1 MKAQV
6 ATAASCES
14 RMLLKTI
21 SCIGRPQLG
30 TGTVSQLLTN
40 CPARPDYPRTVSSA
54 ELRFAL
60 ARRSADIWFR

>member
-30 TGTVSQLLTN
+30 TGAANIQLPL
-40 CPARPDYPRTVSSA
+40 
-54 ELRFAL
+54 L
-60 ARRSADIWFR
+60 SAD

>member
-6 ATAASCES
+6 TTAASCES

-30 TGTVSQLLTN
+30 TGAVSRLLTN
-40 CPARPDYPRTVSSA
+40 CPARPDYRAHCGRQPGR
-54 ELRFAL
+54 
-60 ARRSADIWFR
+60 